1 MQRAFFFGRA
11 VHARYNEK
19 SISSKIRAFMKLPYA
34 ACTVPVFFGSALP
47 FVTCAVRRWYRF
59 FRILPWLACMTCMTC
74 LVASGV
80 AVAERADR
88 NKPMNVEADALR
100 YDDIKQ
106 TSVFTGRVV
115 LTKGT
120 IVIRGGQ
127 LDVRQDAQGFQF
139 GVVVAEAGKLAFFR
153 QKREGVD
160 EFIEGEGEVIE
171 YDGRADTVKFIK
183 KAQLRRFR
191 GASLNDEMT
200 GGVILY
206 DNTTDVFTID
216 GGVARGTTG
225 APGGRVRAM
234 LTPKPDASVPV
245 PAPPGAPAQQLA
257 PVLRS
262 TTTLGGE
269 KK

>member
-1 MQRAFFFGRA
+1 M
-11 VHARYNEK
+11 
-19 SISSKIRAFMKLPYA
+19 
-34 ACTVPVFFGSALP
+34 
-47 FVTCAVRRWYRF
+47 RRFHRI
-59 FRILPWLACMTCMTC
+59 FRVLPWLVCF
-74 LVASGV
+74 LASGV
-80 AVAERADR
+80 VMAERADR

-127 LDVRQDAQGFQF
+127 LDVRQDAQGYQF
-139 GVVVAEAGKLAFFR
+139 GLVVAEAGKLAFFR

-183 KAQLRRFR
+183 RAQLRRFR
-191 GASLNDEMT
+191 GTTLNDEMT
-200 GGVILY
+200 GAVILY

-216 GGVARGTTG
+216 GGVARGSTG

-234 LTPKPDASVPV
+234 LTPKPDPSAAV
-245 PAPPGAPAQQLA
+245 PAPAGAPAQQLG
-257 PVLRS
+257 PVLRP

>member
-1 MQRAFFFGRA
+1 VV
-11 VHARYNEK
+11 VHDRYNEN
-19 SISSKIRAFMKLPYA
+19 SISSKIRAFMKIPPA
-34 ACTVPVFFGSALP
+34 ACPPSWSPGLALRHAGHGI
-47 FVTCAVRRWYRF
+47 CRF
-59 FRILPWLACMTCMTC
+59 LRLLPWLAF
-74 LVASGV
+74 LLAGGV
-80 AVAERADR
+80 AMAEKADR

-139 GVVVAEAGKLAFFR
+139 GLVVAEPGKLAFFR

-191 GASLNDEMT
+191 GATLNDEMT

-216 GGVARGTTG
+216 GGAARGTTG

-234 LTPKPDASVPV
+234 LTPKPEASVPA
-245 PAPPGAPAQQLA
+245 PAASGAPAQQLA